1 MPTEWVNIYTWLGL
15 QYAMQFKNKGQLD
28 AMTEIAP
35 KELSEYEL
43 GLLNNLRK
51 WIYDKRRQALK
62 RILKKNK
69 ISKSDGILDIQE
81 KLF

>member
-1 MPTEWVNIYTWLGL
+1 
-15 QYAMQFKNKGQLD
+15 MQSKSKYQLD

-35 KELSEYEL
+35 NELSDYEKGRL
-43 GLLNNLRK
+43 KNLRL

-62 RILKKNK
+62 D
-69 ISKSDGILDIQE
+69 ISKNDGILDIQE